1 MWTLVVA
8 LLLAFVMPAMA
19 YIPLV
24 QGARG
29 APLQKN
35 GKPPSPKPRSA
46 RSSRQAVMSVDDE
59 FGCVKC
65 TKAPQRDALVRTA
78 FTLMPIT
85 ADAATASSRQS
96 GKKSRR
102 VPLDEASRRQGRF
115 RAPFAWPHQL
125 ICAQHLRGVRHR
137 LCAVRTRVGRK
148 IGSVGSECQNPPS
161 GTPFYRVAHFP
172 MASGFFGVSFAWLM
186 CNLPEAPKRGEDA
199 RTRDTPNHTRGGN
212 FRIW

>member
-78 FTLMPIT
+78 FTLMPST

-96 GKKSRR
+96 GKKSGGGC
-102 VPLDEASRRQGRF
+102 PCCPADGT
-115 RAPFAWPHQL
+115 
-125 ICAQHLRGVRHR
+125 C
-137 LCAVRTRVGRK
+137 CVG
-148 IGSVGSECQNPPS
+148 C
-161 GTPFYRVAHFP
+161 
-172 MASGFFGVSFAWLM
+172 
-186 CNLPEAPKRGEDA
+186 DA
-199 RTRDTPNHTRGGN
+199 GCKCHA
-212 FRIW
+212 